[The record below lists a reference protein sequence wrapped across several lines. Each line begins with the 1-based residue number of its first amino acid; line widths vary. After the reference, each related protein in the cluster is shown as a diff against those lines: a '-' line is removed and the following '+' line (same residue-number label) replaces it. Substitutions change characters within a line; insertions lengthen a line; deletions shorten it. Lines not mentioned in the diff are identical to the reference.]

1 MQKSV
6 KFNFLDSVKKIS
18 KNLSDCHLQSN
29 IDTDSKMSF
38 RIAVTESNKHNS
50 KTGNEYT
57 DKNFKNGG
65 FTKLE
70 FKKLK
75 SRKNISIKTL

>member
-6 KFNFLDSVKKIS
+6 KFNFLDFVKKIS
-18 KNLSDCHLQSN
+18 KNLSDCYLQSYT
-29 IDTDSKMSF
+29 DTDSKMSF

-75 SRKNISIKTL
+75 SRKKILIKTL

>member
-1 MQKSV
+1 M
-6 KFNFLDSVKKIS
+6 
-18 KNLSDCHLQSN
+18 SDCHLQSN
-29 IDTDSKMSF
+29 IDTESKMSF
-38 RIAVTESNKHNS
+38 RIAVIESNKHNS

-75 SRKNISIKTL
+75 SRKKISIKTL

>member
-6 KFNFLDSVKKIS
+6 KFNFLDFVKKIS

-75 SRKNISIKTL
+75 SRKKILIKTL

>member
-1 MQKSV
+1 M
-6 KFNFLDSVKKIS
+6 
-18 KNLSDCHLQSN
+18 SDCHLQSN
-29 IDTDSKMSF
+29 IDTDSKMSS
-38 RIAVTESNKHNS
+38 RITVTESNKHNS
-50 KTGNEYT
+50 KTGNKYT

-75 SRKNISIKTL
+75 SRKKILIKTL